1 MANYNVNNTT
11 VNSLLSLIDEKRIAI
26 PEIQRPFVWKSAKVR
41 DLLDSLYNDYPVGY
55 IITWRNPD
63 ARLKNGE
70 LSEGKTILI
79 DGQQRVTA
87 LMTAISGQKVV
98 DKKYNKKKIPI
109 AFDPINEIFEV
120 SNPAIRK
127 DKHWIPDI
135 SYIFSEDFYLFEFV
149 EDYCEKN
156 SEIDRNTLSKILHKL
171 ESIKHSSMGVIEFS
185 HIEVVADIYNDQN
198 DEQVTPA
205 DVKTCYLENR
215 QPIEKAFVYLED
227 DHFDHRGIGSRQP
240 RHN

>member
-11 VNSLLSLIDEKRIAI
+11 VNSLLSLIDEKKIAI

-63 ARLKNGE
+63 ARLKNGS

-87 LMTAISGQKVV
+87 LMAAISGQRVV
-98 DKKYNKKKIPI
+98 NKKYQKKNIFI
-109 AFDPINEIFEV
+109 AFDPINELFEV

-127 DKHWIPDI
+127 DKRWIPDI
-135 SYIFSEDFYLFEFV
+135 SYIFSGEFNLFDYV
-149 EDYCEKN
+149 EEYCEKK
-156 SEIDRNTLSKILHKL
+156 SRN
-171 ESIKHSSMGVIEFS
+171 
-185 HIEVVADIYNDQN
+185 
-198 DEQVTPA
+198 
-205 DVKTCYLENR
+205 R
-215 QPIEKAFVYLED
+215 
-227 DHFDHRGIGSRQP
+227 
-240 RHN
+240 